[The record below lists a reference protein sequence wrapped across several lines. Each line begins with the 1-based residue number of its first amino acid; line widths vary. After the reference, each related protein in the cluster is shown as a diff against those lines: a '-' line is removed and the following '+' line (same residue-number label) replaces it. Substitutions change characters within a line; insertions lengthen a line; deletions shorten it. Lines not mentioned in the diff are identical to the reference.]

1 MSQHIFLFLYL
12 IQGHLVFKGYLEF
25 VKWFHCTPKYV
36 VLLKDYWNALLMSTF
51 EDQSHVQITTN
62 KIKII
67 TTHIFNL
74 KVKRKGSSRKHNG

>member
-62 KIKII
+62 KNKNHYH
-67 TTHIFNL
+67 THFQFEGET
-74 KVKRKGSSRKHNG
+74 KRKLKKT